1 MRWRGRVGTDDTPAP
16 RQWQPG
22 GIAAGCTY
30 TVPMMRVLSVIL
42 LLCGLL
48 AATPRAAADE
58 AVDAASGTV
67 RLLIAAEPPSL
78 DSVRATDQLSFFV
91 LAHLM
96 DGLLQYDAD
105 NRLAPALAERWE
117 LRPDGATFW
126 LRRGATW
133 EDGAPVTAHDFVY
146 AWREVLRPANA
157 APYASL
163 LYPLRNARAIASGE
177 LPVES
182 LGVGAPE
189 DYRLEVG
196 FAQPCAWFP
205 ALTAFMTLLPLR
217 QEFHAAQGERHAAD
231 AGRLLA
237 NGPFRL
243 ARWVHGAELVL
254 EKNPRYWD
262 AGAIRL
268 RRIEVPYM
276 TTDAQAELN
285 LFLDGRIAIANIA
298 PDSVRQVLLERRRL
312 RRFDDGYV
320 HFLAFN
326 FRDGRVTRNLHLRRA
341 IQAALDPGEI
351 VNRVLRMPGL
361 RPAES
366 LFPSVLHGRADAF
379 VAEYPLAPPERGDA
393 VAQREFAR
401 ARAELGV
408 AELPPLHLLTGEAPT
423 ALRIGEYAQARLAET
438 LGLRVRLDRQIT
450 KQRLQQ
456 MARGEFDLAL
466 QNWGPDFDDPVT
478 FAELLASWN
487 PINRGRYRSAEY
499 DRRLGTVLDSAD
511 PAERLAALDAL
522 QQLVRDEAPLI
533 PLYENARLYVQHPA
547 LQGVVRAPFFG
558 DPNLRHAWIGAR

>member
-1 MRWRGRVGTDDTPAP
+1 
-16 RQWQPG
+16 
-22 GIAAGCTY
+22 
-30 TVPMMRVLSVIL
+30 MMRLPPLIL
-42 LLCGLL
+42 LLVCLL
-48 AATPRAAADE
+48 GATPHGRADE

-67 RLLIAAEPPSL
+67 RLLLSTEPPSL
-78 DSVRATDQLSFFV
+78 DSVRATDQVSFFV

-105 NRLAPALAERWE
+105 NHLAPALAERWE
-117 LRPDGATFW
+117 VRPDGATFW

-133 EDGAPVTAHDFVY
+133 EDGAPVTARDFVY

-163 LYPLRNARAIASGE
+163 LYPLQNARAIVSGD

-182 LGVGAPE
+182 LGVSAPQ
-189 DYRLEVG
+189 DYRLELAFG
-196 FAQPCAWFP
+196 QPCAWFP

-217 QEFHAAQGERHAAD
+217 QEFHAAHGARHAAD

-254 EKNPRYWD
+254 EKNPRYWN

-268 RRIEVPYM
+268 QRIAVPYM

-285 LFLDGRIAIANIA
+285 LFLDGRIAMANIA
-298 PDSVRQVLLERRRL
+298 PDSVRQALLERRRL
-312 RRFDDGYV
+312 RRFADGYV

-326 FRDGRVTRNLHLRRA
+326 FREGRATRSLPLRRA

-351 VNRVLRMPGL
+351 VNHVLRMPGL

-366 LFPSVLHGRADAF
+366 LFPTVLRGSERPF
-379 VAEYPLAPPERGDA
+379 IEEYPLPAPVRGDA
-393 VAQREFAR
+393 IAQRELA
-401 ARAELGV
+401 AALAQLGV
-408 AELPPLHLLTGEAPT
+408 TELPPLHLLTGEAPT
-423 ALRIGEYAQARLAET
+423 ALRIGEYAQARLAEV
-438 LGLRVRLDRQIT
+438 LGVRVRLDRQIT

-456 MARGEFDLAL
+456 MARGDFDLAL

-487 PINRGRYRSAEY
+487 PINRGQYRSAGY
-499 DRRLGTVLDSAD
+499 DRWLHVALGSTEQAQ
-511 PAERLAALDAL
+511 RLAAFDAI
-522 QQLVRDEAPLI
+522 QRLVRDEAPLI
-533 PLYENARLYVQHPA
+533 PVYENARLYVQHPA
-547 LQGVVRAPFFG
+547 LRGVVRAPFFG
-558 DPNLRHAWIGAR
+558 DPNLRHARIGAR